1 MPLSKEVFS
10 SFGNIPVHVNDLKRE
25 CQEKVIGTFGFK
37 EVDYTLLNDDN
48 LWYIRQMETE
58 KATKDRWL
66 SMLEPIIDGDSVPV
80 YKQIF

>member
-1 MPLSKEVFS
+1 M
-10 SFGNIPVHVNDLKRE
+10 HVNDLKRE